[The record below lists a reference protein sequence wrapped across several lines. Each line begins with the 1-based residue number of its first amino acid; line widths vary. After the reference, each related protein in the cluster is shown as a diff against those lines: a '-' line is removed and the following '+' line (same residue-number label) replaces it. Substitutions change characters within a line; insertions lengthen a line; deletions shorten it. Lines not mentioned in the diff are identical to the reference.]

1 MLFQFFF
8 FTFPITNLL
17 FSHQYFC
24 TQEPL
29 AGLFISYQKLLR
41 HTFPNSAPQKS
52 LLHKKSLPRLAATA
66 ASAPKSLRYTASFE
80 TLATPSKRATQLQA
94 PSPFRTTRT
103 SFLPTPNSSNQLRA
117 RENSSLE
124 KLDQVFPAI
133 SHNHQNASTSEPIG
147 LECDSMGNPGHDK
160 NDQKQMDS
168 STLEQDQQQTLDQI
182 HKQANSFKTPDL
194 CSNPVPPTKND
205 SSDKH
210 VETNG
215 CQIPLNGAGDE
226 YYRTAISD
234 AVARAVSQ
242 TKTEAQQ
249 EILQL
254 RRQIEESRLL
264 LQNRDTQLNEQMKMF
279 KDLESSMAN
288 LQPVSENK
296 QADTKDST
304 NQALFIEQLEQRHKA
319 EIESILAERDRKIQT
334 MKTQFDE
341 KRNEFRKTIDAL
353 QEDLHDSNSVYL
365 REVGILRLKQA
376 EAEKMT
382 ERVKEL
388 EAMLM
393 DLDVEQTAIQLT
405 KEESKAQLQRLAESE
420 NKLLEK
426 DATIKQLRDQLD
438 DFKYEKETCPG
449 SKQDSFA
456 DNKYTA
462 SEFDL
467 LKKKTQGLERD
478 KERLEKE
485 VETER
490 KKKEQAE
497 RELSNTESILE
508 DKIFKE
514 SQLNR
519 ELSKLRQKTLK
530 LEKELSGKHS
540 KGELNEF
547 IATGVGRGR
556 SSPVPPSFLSRK
568 TSVSGNGLNHS
579 RENSHHKRFSLTG
592 ANTDSNP
599 GSVANSPSTPEID
612 SLLEELPISSPDIGN
627 QLLPLKKSLGN
638 GAVYGLKGAVMGGS
652 EGYIVKT
659 SNNDMKAY
667 VAGTA
672 HDMASNTKG
681 TNMPST
687 SSLNT
692 ESVSALGPPPFGPL
706 PSFNGSRSSSL
717 PNNAASIKTTNSEMG
732 VEYKQNMRKPQDQDK
747 FPTRSVKIRKERLS
761 VLEDNKDEED
771 FNGLDD
777 YDALLDSSFIG
788 TQLGNSFSTHTETL
802 NNSDKK
808 NNSVSRKKEDG
819 LVCEKDKPSS
829 PEKKKV
835 DEENIPEK
843 ESQPTVKKPLDLA
856 DGRKKWCGL
865 CERAGHDSLECPFE
879 NDDLDF

>member
-1 MLFQFFF
+1 
-8 FTFPITNLL
+8 
-17 FSHQYFC
+17 
-24 TQEPL
+24 
-29 AGLFISYQKLLR
+29 
-41 HTFPNSAPQKS
+41 
-52 LLHKKSLPRLAATA
+52 
-66 ASAPKSLRYTASFE
+66 
-80 TLATPSKRATQLQA
+80 
-94 PSPFRTTRT
+94 
-103 SFLPTPNSSNQLRA
+103 
-117 RENSSLE
+117 
-124 KLDQVFPAI
+124 
-133 SHNHQNASTSEPIG
+133 
-147 LECDSMGNPGHDK
+147 MGNPGHDK
-160 NDQKQMDS
+160 NDQKQMNS
-168 STLEQDQQQTLDQI
+168 LTLEQDQQQTLDQT
-182 HKQANSFKTPDL
+182 HKQENSFKTPDL
-194 CSNPVPPTKND
+194 CNNSISPAKDVP
-205 SSDKH
+205 SDKG

-215 CQIPLNGAGDE
+215 FQIPLNPAIDE
-226 YYRTAISD
+226 AHSTAISD
-234 AVARAVSQ
+234 AVACAVSQ

-254 RRQIEESRLL
+254 QRQIEESTLL
-264 LQNRDTQLNEQMKMF
+264 LQDRDTQLNEQMKMF
-279 KDLESSMAN
+279 QDLESSMAN
-288 LQPVSENK
+288 LQSVSEIK
-296 QADTKDST
+296 QPGTTDS
-304 NQALFIEQLEQRHKA
+304 NDHALFIEQLEQQHKV

-365 REVGILRLKQA
+365 REIEILRLKQA

-388 EAMLM
+388 EAMLI
-393 DLDVEQTAIQLT
+393 DLDVDQTTSQLA
-405 KEESKAQLQRLAESE
+405 KQESKAQLQRLAESE

-426 DATIKQLRDQLD
+426 DATIKQLQDQLN
-438 DFKYEKETCPG
+438 DFRYEKEICLG

-467 LKKKTQGLERD
+467 LKKQIQGLERD

-514 SQLNR
+514 SQLDR

-612 SLLEELPISSPDIGN
+612 SLLEELPIRSPDIGN
-627 QLLPLKKSLGN
+627 QLLPLKKNLGH
-638 GAVYGLKGAVMGGS
+638 GAVYGLKGAIMGGS

-659 SNNDMKAY
+659 SNNEMKVF

-672 HDMASNTKG
+672 HDMTSNTKG

-687 SSLNT
+687 LLNT
-692 ESVSALGPPPFGPL
+692 ESPSALGPPPFGPL

-717 PNNAASIKTTNSEMG
+717 PNGVASIKTTNSEMG
-732 VEYKQNMRKPQDQDK
+732 VEYKQNMRKPQDQDR
-747 FPTRSVKIRKERLS
+747 FTNRSVKIRKERLS

-777 YDALLDSSFIG
+777 YDELLDSSFIG
-788 TQLGNSFSTHTETL
+788 TQLGDSFSARTETV
-802 NNSDKK
+802 NNSDQQDD
-808 NNSVSRKKEDG
+808 NSVSRKKEDN
-819 LVCEKDKPSS
+819 LVCEKDKLSS
-829 PEKKKV
+829 PKKKGV
-835 DEENIPEK
+835 DKENIPEK
-843 ESQPTVKKPLDLA
+843 ESQSTAKKPLDLA